1 MQDCGSCD
9 AGSIP
14 AESAGKKA
22 RDAESMTKVQ
32 FLLRIQIW
40 QVIFKFLP
48 EDEVKSYIGVAFVF
62 FMW

>member
-1 MQDCGSCD
+1 
-9 AGSIP
+9 
-14 AESAGKKA
+14 
-22 RDAESMTKVQ
+22 MTKVQ